1 MTRTPSTNRS
11 NRTWFC
17 GIAVGAVCTL
27 LACSGPDPIGSSEI
41 GGSSGSHGPN
51 GGGGIDLSTSPSGTG
66 TGGDTGSGDGA
77 TCSNVLAVVF
87 RDFRCADDTTGARH
101 PDFEQPNIVQD
112 KGIVEAALGTDHKP
126 VYAHGST
133 NTQTVQSN
141 DTFSQWY
148 RDTDG
153 INQRIE
159 SSLTLTTS
167 ATDSSLK
174 VFDSGAGFFPLDG
187 QGWGNQACLGQQR
200 SHNYSFTTEIHTTF
214 TYKGGET
221 FKFTGDDDVFAFV
234 NNQQII
240 DLGGIHAALSATV
253 SMDAQGLTVGQTYP
267 MDIFHAERHVVQS
280 NFRME
285 TRFDC
290 LTSYIIP

>member
-1 MTRTPSTNRS
+1 
-11 NRTWFC
+11 
-17 GIAVGAVCTL
+17 
-27 LACSGPDPIGSSEI
+27 
-41 GGSSGSHGPN
+41 
-51 GGGGIDLSTSPSGTG
+51 
-66 TGGDTGSGDGA
+66 
-77 TCSNVLAVVF
+77 
-87 RDFRCADDTTGARH
+87 
-101 PDFEQPNIVQD
+101 
-112 KGIVEAALGTDHKP
+112 
-126 VYAHGST
+126 
-133 NTQTVQSN
+133 
-141 DTFSQWY
+141 
-148 RDTDG
+148 
-153 INQRIE
+153 
-159 SSLTLTTS
+159 
-167 ATDSSLK
+167 
-174 VFDSGAGFFPLDG
+174 
-187 QGWGNQACLGQQR
+187 LGQQR

>member
-1 MTRTPSTNRS
+1 
-11 NRTWFC
+11 
-17 GIAVGAVCTL
+17 VGAVCTL

>member
-153 INQRIE
+153 VNKRIE
-159 SSLTLTTS
+159 SSLTLTPST
-167 ATDSSLK
+167 ADPGVNIYDSS
-174 VFDSGAGFFPLDG
+174 AFFPIDG
-187 QGWGNQACLGQQR
+187 KGWGNQQCQGGQ
-200 SHNYSFTTEIHTTF
+200 HNYSFTTEIHTTF